1 MILHTKIF
9 CLLLIFLLTG
19 LDGCTNQIVLRPER
33 VKEPPRSKTKRKPAT
48 QRPYV
53 IAHRTYY
60 PIPSATGYSEKGIA
74 SWYGRPFHGR
84 KTANGE
90 TYNMYGNTAAHK
102 TLPMNT
108 MLLVKN
114 RSNGKTAVVRI
125 NDRGPFV
132 RKRIIDLSYTTAKE
146 LGILKNG
153 TAPVEIIALGEEKK
167 RPASKAAEQK
177 TGTRVERKLVH
188 QDFDRGNFY
197 IQVGAFEHR
206 QQADKLAKI
215 FANLGRDVIIQ
226 QFPAA
231 GISLYRV
238 MVFSSTSLKEARKM
252 EAYLEKHGYPNA
264 LVIARDKNGKNKK
277 KNKRLP

>member
-1 MILHTKIF
+1 MNMKIF
-9 CLLLIFLLTG
+9 GLVLIFLLTG
-19 LDGCTNQIVLRPER
+19 LDGCSNQIVLRPDK
-33 VKEPPRSKTKRKPAT
+33 VKRSPWAKTKRKPAT

-53 IAHRTYY
+53 IGHRTYY
-60 PIPSATGYSEKGIA
+60 PIPSAKGYSERGIA
-74 SWYGRPFHGR
+74 SWYGKPFHGR
-84 KTANGE
+84 TTSNGE
-90 TYNMYGNTAAHK
+90 TYNMYGHTAAHK

-114 RSNGKTAVVRI
+114 VENGKTAVVRI
-125 NDRGPFV
+125 NDRGPFA

-153 TAPVEIIALGEEKK
+153 TAMVKIVALGEEKK
-167 RPASKAAEQK
+167 RTAVKPVAQK
-177 TGTRVERKLVH
+177 TNAPPVERQLIH
-188 QDFDRGNFY
+188 QDFDKGNFY
-197 IQVGAFEHR
+197 IQVGAFEHKK
-206 QQADKLAKI
+206 QAKKLART
-215 FANLGRDVIIQ
+215 FANLGRDVIIE

-264 LVIARDKNGKNKK
+264 LVIAWDDKRKK
-277 KNKRLP
+277 RNRK